1 MNAHPFFILLTSCI
15 ASSFVLASPNQN
27 SAQLCANLDGYLL
40 ANCVADEHE
49 KASKQLKK
57 TFATVLSKRQI
68 KKGSPAYRHAQKSQQ
83 MWQAWVDF
91 ECTSSDAQFATSSY
105 APIDFSIC
113 AIKRMKLREREL
125 IENADNLF

>member
-49 KASKQLKK
+49 KASKQLW
-57 TFATVLSKRQI
+57 
-68 KKGSPAYRHAQKSQQ
+68 GSDSFVMAA
-83 MWQAWVDF
+83 
-91 ECTSSDAQFATSSY
+91 
-105 APIDFSIC
+105 
-113 AIKRMKLREREL
+113 
-125 IENADNLF
+125 